1 MRKNKSAI
9 VYWTS
14 TVHSMNLGPCLQE
27 FCNYP
32 ELSFSHHETEPQES
46 IFPPGKDNGIEVLPP
61 TFSPGQVDPA
71 QPLRSYGIL
80 ANCLAVL
87 SLS

>member
-1 MRKNKSAI
+1 MRQNKSAI

-14 TVHSMNLGPCLQE
+14 IVHSMNPGPCLQE

-32 ELSFSHHETEPQES
+32 ELNFSHHETETQES
-46 IFPPGKDNGIEVLPP
+46 IFPPRKDNGIEVLPP
-61 TFSPGQVDPA
+61 TFSPNQVDPA

-80 ANCLAVL
+80 ANCLAPLIL
-87 SLS
+87 S